1 MRRNNSAEEKKKA
14 GLSGSAYLI
23 GITGGVGAG
32 KSAVLSEI
40 KACFPVF
47 LIEADETGR
56 ELMEPGKPVFS
67 ALLAHYGEE
76 ILLSDGTI
84 DRRKLSD
91 IGMKDEESQKILNG
105 LEHPI
110 IKDEILRRIREIE
123 DGGKDALGKKTER
136 PVILLEAA
144 LLVEGNLSELCDEV
158 WYIFAPKA
166 VRLKRLRESRG
177 YSREKALSIMARQ
190 LSYREFRAHSD
201 YVIHNGSDFTIT
213 QADIHRR
220 MKEIFTSLCD
230 SEV

>member
-1 MRRNNSAEEKKKA
+1 
-14 GLSGSAYLI
+14 
-23 GITGGVGAG
+23 
-32 KSAVLSEI
+32 
-40 KACFPVF
+40 
-47 LIEADETGR
+47 
-56 ELMEPGKPVFS
+56 
-67 ALLAHYGEE
+67 
-76 ILLSDGTI
+76 
-84 DRRKLSD
+84 
-91 IGMKDEESQKILNG
+91 MKF
-105 LEHPI
+105 I